1 MTLRNGVKRVVR
13 DKWESYWPVL
23 ALSLIKVPFAADSAV
38 ARASAMR

>member
-1 MTLRNGVKRVVR
+1 MTLRNGVESVVR
-13 DKWESYWPVL
+13 YKRESYWPVP

>member
-1 MTLRNGVKRVVR
+1 MTLRNRVKSVVR
-13 DKWESYWPVL
+13 DKWESCWPVP